1 MVFSLFLK
9 KLQVTCYH
17 GVKHGVFFISKE
29 ASTYLFIMES
39 NMVFS
44 LFLKVA
50 STYLFIMESNMV
62 FSLFLKEAS
71 TYLFIMG

>member
-9 KLQVTCYH
+9 
-17 GVKHGVFFISKE
+17 E
-29 ASTYLFIMES
+29 ASTNLFIMES

-62 FSLFLKEAS
+62 FSLFLKKLQLTCLS
-71 TYLFIMG
+71 WSQTWCFLYF